1 MNAARKLNL
10 SPELLSEAIEC
21 ATRQD
26 DVEGI
31 IVFGSYARGDETPQS
46 DVDLYVTLKDS
57 ADRSQSVA
65 RIGASLSACFAKW
78 GLLNDTIIR
87 SESLYRKN
95 AKDRFT
101 LEYRVARE
109 GVPIYG

>member
-1 MNAARKLNL
+1 MNAARKLSL
-10 SPELLSEAIEC
+10 SPE
-21 ATRQD
+21 
-26 DVEGI
+26 
-31 IVFGSYARGDETPQS
+31 
-46 DVDLYVTLKDS
+46 
-57 ADRSQSVA
+57 
-65 RIGASLSACFAKW
+65 
-78 GLLNDTIIR
+78 LLNDTIIR